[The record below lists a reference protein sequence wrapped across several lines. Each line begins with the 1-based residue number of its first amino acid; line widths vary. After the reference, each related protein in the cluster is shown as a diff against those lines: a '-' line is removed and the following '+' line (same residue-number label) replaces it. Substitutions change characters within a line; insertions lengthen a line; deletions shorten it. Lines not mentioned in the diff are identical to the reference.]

1 MANQKLGNDKPTNPK
16 NLTNASINVFG
27 FVAEIIPNG
36 IPKMQAIKAAII
48 PNSNVTGNAPI
59 KTSLS
64 GWALRRETPRSPE
77 KISLSQFPY
86 WTIIGSFKPSLSI
99 IILRLPSSIATSP
112 PLIASI
118 TSPGRNL
125 TKRKTITVRPKIVGT
140 VKRSLLKI

>member
-1 MANQKLGNDKPTNPK
+1 MANQKLGNDKPTKPK
-16 NLTNASINVFG
+16 NLTNPSINVFG

-77 KISLSQFPY
+77 KYL
-86 WTIIGSFKPSLSI
+86 
-99 IILRLPSSIATSP
+99 
-112 PLIASI
+112 
-118 TSPGRNL
+118 
-125 TKRKTITVRPKIVGT
+125 
-140 VKRSLLKI
+140 